1 MKKILF
7 IAMITLLSIANTSFA
22 KDRIVKIKVV
32 HTTDVHGNC
41 FPYNFI
47 THSQWKGSMARVAS
61 FVKQERKKYGKNL
74 ILLDNGDMLQGQPS
88 AYYFNFINTTDP
100 HLFASVLNYL
110 NYDAANIGNH
120 DVETGHAVYDR
131 WISECNCPIIGAN
144 TIEKSTGKP
153 YLPPYKII
161 NRDGV
166 KVAILGMIT
175 PAIPAWLAE
184 NLWEG
189 LLFED
194 MVKTASKWIPYIQE
208 NEKPDL
214 IIGLFHAGQD
224 IKRSVEGF
232 AENASLEVAKGV
244 PGFDIVLFGHDH
256 QLEYKLVQNSAHK
269 NVVMANAGANGI
281 AASNIEISFTL
292 RDGKVID
299 KSIIGGLEDI
309 NKYAPDADFISHF
322 QKQFDEVNSFVSE
335 KIGVITKTIST
346 RDAYFGSSAF
356 VDLIHQIQLETS
368 GAEISFAAPLSF
380 DATIKQGDIL
390 MSDMFNLMK
399 YENMLYV
406 MSLTGREIK
415 DFLEYSYYIWT
426 NQMSSASDHMLWLKE
441 SKNEGDENR
450 AVFQNESFNFDSAA
464 GIIYTVD
471 LTKPRGEKVNIVSMA
486 DGSEF
491 SFDRSYKVAINSY
504 RGNGGGGHL
513 TAGAQIDKDELK
525 NRIISATDKDLRFYM
540 LEYIRAKGTIDPKPL
555 NNWKF
560 IPDDYAEAAKA
571 RDYKII
577 FKQ

>member
-166 KVAILGMIT
+166 KVAILGLIT

-189 LLFED
+189 LYFED

-232 AENASLEVAKGV
+232 AENASLEVAKRV

-256 QLEYKLVQNSAHK
+256 QLEYKVVQNAAHK

-406 MSLTGREIK
+406 MSLTGK
-415 DFLEYSYYIWT
+415 
-426 NQMSSASDHMLWLKE
+426 
-441 SKNEGDENR
+441 GEN
-450 AVFQNESFNFDSAA
+450 
-464 GIIYTVD
+464 
-471 LTKPRGEKVNIVSMA
+471 
-486 DGSEF
+486 
-491 SFDRSYKVAINSY
+491 
-504 RGNGGGGHL
+504 
-513 TAGAQIDKDELK
+513 
-525 NRIISATDKDLRFYM
+525 
-540 LEYIRAKGTIDPKPL
+540 
-555 NNWKF
+555 
-560 IPDDYAEAAKA
+560 
-571 RDYKII
+571 
-577 FKQ
+577 

>member
-131 WISECNCPIIGAN
+131 WIKQCNCPIIGAN
-144 TIEKSTGKP
+144 TIVKSTGKP

-166 KVAILGMIT
+166 KVAILGLIT

-189 LLFED
+189 LYFED
-194 MVKTASKWIPYIQE
+194 MVKTASKWIPYIHE

-269 NVVMANAGANGI
+269 NVVIANAGANGI

-335 KIGVITKTIST
+335 RIGVITKTIST

-406 MSLTGREIK
+406 MSLTGKEIK

-441 SKNEGDENR
+441 SKTEGDENR

-513 TAGAQIDKDELK
+513 TAGAHISKDELK
-525 NRIISATDKDLRFYM
+525 SRIISATDKDLRFYM
-540 LEYIRAKGTIDPKPL
+540 LEYIRAKGEINPKPAG
-555 NNWKF
+555 NWKF
-560 IPDDYAEAAKA
+560 IPDDFVNEAKA
-571 RDYKII
+571 RDYKIL
-577 FKQ
+577 FSE

>member
-1 MKKILF
+1 
-7 IAMITLLSIANTSFA
+7 MITLLSIANTSFA

-88 AYYFNFINTTDP
+88 AYYFNFINNTDP

-269 NVVMANAGANGI
+269 NVVIANAGANGI

-309 NKYAPDADFISHF
+309 VSTIF
-322 QKQFDEVNSFVSE
+322 Q
-335 KIGVITKTIST
+335 I
-346 RDAYFGSSAF
+346 
-356 VDLIHQIQLETS
+356 
-368 GAEISFAAPLSF
+368 
-380 DATIKQGDIL
+380 
-390 MSDMFNLMK
+390 
-399 YENMLYV
+399 
-406 MSLTGREIK
+406 
-415 DFLEYSYYIWT
+415 
-426 NQMSSASDHMLWLKE
+426 
-441 SKNEGDENR
+441 
-450 AVFQNESFNFDSAA
+450 
-464 GIIYTVD
+464 
-471 LTKPRGEKVNIVSMA
+471 
-486 DGSEF
+486 
-491 SFDRSYKVAINSY
+491 
-504 RGNGGGGHL
+504 
-513 TAGAQIDKDELK
+513 
-525 NRIISATDKDLRFYM
+525 
-540 LEYIRAKGTIDPKPL
+540 
-555 NNWKF
+555 
-560 IPDDYAEAAKA
+560 
-571 RDYKII
+571 
-577 FKQ
+577 